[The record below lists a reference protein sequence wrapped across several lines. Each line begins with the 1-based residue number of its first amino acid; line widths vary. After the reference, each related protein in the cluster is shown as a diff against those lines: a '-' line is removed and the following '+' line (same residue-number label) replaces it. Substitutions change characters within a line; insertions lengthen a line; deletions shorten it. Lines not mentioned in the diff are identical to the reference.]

1 MAQTL
6 VATAV
11 ETEAPLDP
19 PPTPTTDP
27 KTSTTCT
34 PLSKE
39 TQSKEETMGEAMDPQ
54 GATQT
59 AQAPQAPQKDNTDS
73 VEPPDY

>member
-11 ETEAPLDP
+11 ETQAPLDP
-19 PPTPTTDP
+19 PPTPSTDP

-39 TQSKEETMGEAMDPQ
+39 TQSKEETVGEAMDP
-54 GATQT
+54 
-59 AQAPQAPQKDNTDS
+59 
-73 VEPPDY
+73 